1 MMEKLITISLTGNR
15 SNIHFFRWIH
25 LTLIFGVATF
35 SALCAWP
42 TPAGAAES
50 YRTPFVGQPGHLLGD
65 IEAYRTMIGGHS
77 SVWRPASSPMGP
89 YRSDLLKPHAVGLAK
104 PLVNALLQ
112 PFSENDLHCDIVL
125 TRHCTESSL
134 LWIGDTHAPPDIVK
148 REESGHHG
156 NTWVAT
162 LSLREEV
169 QVYLV
174 RQGDSL
180 WNIAKRFS
188 MKRRT
193 LAEMNELRPGEILQ
207 VNRPLKVNVSSS
219 QEFTLNLTSRS
230 IDKDPSLL
238 NHIRLT
244 DGRPVPHWM
253 VKNFA
258 AEVPGKSSA
267 AFEDWIDGDNRKPL
281 TVVVNFQLVKSH
293 LEVRAREFRSIV
305 MTHAEK
311 YRLDPALIMAMIH
324 TESAFNPRASS
335 RASAYGLMQL
345 VPHTAGKEAYR
356 RVYGQP
362 RELTPEYLYDPDN
375 NIELGAAY
383 FTLLRDR
390 YLASIDDPTSRT
402 YCAVAAYHAGPS
414 SVGRAFTSKPSIRQA
429 AQVINALKPGDVY
442 KRLVEALPAV
452 TSRNYVRKVITR
464 AGKYRGWYSETNAA
478 QAPPNSGKVS
488 L

>member
-1 MMEKLITISLTGNR
+1 MEKRITISLNGHR
-15 SNIHFFRWIH
+15 SKIHFFRWVI
-25 LTLIFGVATF
+25 LTLIFGIATF
-35 SALCAWP
+35 SAFCGWP
-42 TPAGAAES
+42 TPASAA
-50 YRTPFVGQPGHLLGD
+50 
-65 IEAYRTMIGGHS
+65 EAYRTSFVGRPEPLLRDIAAYPTS
-77 SVWRPASSPMGP
+77 LWDYTSVRRPDFGLTGP
-89 YRSDLLKPHAVGLAK
+89 YGSDLLKPHAVGLAK
-104 PLVNALLQ
+104 PLATSRVR
-112 PFSENDLHCDIVL
+112 PFPNNDARCDIVL
-125 TRHCTESSL
+125 TRHCKQSSL
-134 LWIGDTHAPPDIVK
+134 LWVEDAHTPPVMIN
-148 REESGHHG
+148 RQGTGHHG
-156 NTWVAT
+156 NAWVAT
-162 LSLREEV
+162 LSVREEV

-180 WNIAKRFS
+180 WNIAKRFG
-188 MKRRT
+188 MKRRA

-207 VNRPLKVNVSSS
+207 VNRPLKVNLSSS
-219 QEFTLNLTSRS
+219 REFTLNLTSRS
-230 IDKDPSLL
+230 IDRDPSFL

-244 DGRPVPHWM
+244 DGRPVPRWM
-253 VKNFA
+253 VKDFA
-258 AEVPGKSSA
+258 VEVAGESSSGI
-267 AFEDWIDGDNRKPL
+267 DSWIDDDNRKPL
-281 TVVVNFQLVKSH
+281 TVVVDFQLVKSH

-345 VPHTAGKEAYR
+345 VPHTAGKEAYL

-383 FTLLRDR
+383 FTILRDG

-414 SVGRAFTSKPSIRQA
+414 SVGKAFISKPSIKQA
-429 AQVINALKPGDVY
+429 APVINSLKPSDVY
-442 KRLVEALPAV
+442 KRLVEALPAIA
-452 TSRNYVRKVITR
+452 SRNYVRKVITR
-464 AGKYRGWYSETNAA
+464 AGKYRSWYSENKDA
-478 QAPPNSGKVS
+478 QMPVSSGKVI

>member
-1 MMEKLITISLTGNR
+1 MKKYITISPKGNR
-15 SNIHFFRWIH
+15 SKIHFSRWIG
-25 LTLIFGVATF
+25 LALIFGIATF
-35 SALCAWP
+35 SAICSRP
-42 TPAGAAES
+42 TPASAAES
-50 YRTPFVGQPGHLLGD
+50 FSTPFAGQSKPRLGD
-65 IEAYRTMIGGHS
+65 SEAFRSMIWGHK
-77 SVWRPASSPMGP
+77 SVWGP
-89 YRSDLLKPHAVGLAK
+89 GFRLTGQYGSDLLKPHAVGLAK
-104 PLVNALLQ
+104 PLANARVQ
-112 PFSENDLHCDIVL
+112 PFSENDLRCDIVL

-134 LWIGDTHAPPDIVK
+134 LWIEDAHPPPDMIK
-148 REESGHHG
+148 PEESGHRG

-162 LSLREEV
+162 LSVREEV

-174 RQGDSL
+174 RPGDSL

-188 MKRRT
+188 MKRRA
-193 LAEMNELRPGEILQ
+193 LAEMNDLRHGEILQ

-219 QEFTLNLTSRS
+219 REFTLNLTSRS
-230 IDKDPSLL
+230 IDRDPSLL

-258 AEVPGKSSA
+258 AEVAGKSSS
-267 AFEDWIDGDNRKPL
+267 AFEDWIEGDNRKPL

-293 LEVRAREFRSIV
+293 LEVRAREFRSII

-383 FTLLRDR
+383 LTILKDR

-414 SVGRAFTSKPSIRQA
+414 SVGRAFISKPSIRQA
-429 AQVINALKPGDVY
+429 APVINRLTPGDVY

-452 TSRNYVRKVITR
+452 ASRNYVRKVITR
-464 AGKYRGWYSETNAA
+464 AGKYRGWYSKTNAA
-478 QAPPNSGKVS
+478 QAPVNSGKVS